1 MKKFLTSVAVLAS
14 LSGTAM
20 ADQMTWNASW
30 GASTSGGIEFP
41 INELVIAY
49 NSQSLVTDS
58 NNDGVLSA
66 GDSIQSFGGF
76 GPTGFDALASGLET
90 QGLGTLGL
98 NNVGSFAP
106 NPFPSMDG
114 YGFDYAFTFFF
125 NDLMGTYNGTDF
137 VYNSGTLQFG
147 LFSLNPLNTGLSVG
161 FHNLFDLD
169 INTGGPQN
177 TAGQAQQVF
186 TGTVGNFAN
195 NADNDF
201 TVNHSGSAKSL
212 ADWAALGDIRWSSNQ
227 TVSAGFAGFP
237 SAPLDIVYDTTGGN
251 AVLAANHT
259 GRMSMEVPEPTTL
272 AILGLGLLG
281 MAGASRRKA
290 K

>member
-1 MKKFLTSVAVLAS
+1 MKKFLTSVAILAS
-14 LSGTAM
+14 LSGTAV
-20 ADQMTWNASW
+20 ADQLSWNAAW
-30 GASTSGGIEFP
+30 GASTSAGSQFP

-49 NSQSLVTDS
+49 NSQSLVTD
-58 NNDGVLSA
+58 NGDGVLSA
-66 GDSIQSFGGF
+66 GDTIQSFGGY
-76 GPTGFDALASGLET
+76 GANGFNALTSGLET
-90 QGLGTLGL
+90 LGLGTLGA

-106 NPFPSMDG
+106 NPFPVMDN
-114 YGFDYAFTFFF
+114 YGVDYAFTFFF
-125 NDLMGTYNGTDF
+125 NDLMGTFNGTDF

-147 LFSLNPLNTGLSVG
+147 LVSLNAANTGLALG
-161 FHNLFDLD
+161 FHNLFDLS
-169 INTGGPQN
+169 ITSGGPQN

-186 TGTVGNFAN
+186 DGTVGNFAN
-195 NADNDF
+195 NAENDF
-201 TVNHSGSAKSL
+201 TLNHSGSAQSL
-212 ADWAALGDIRWSSNQ
+212 GDWAALGDIRWSSNQ

-237 SAPLDIVYDTTGGN
+237 SAPLDIVYDTNGQ